1 MSFGGSLAIPNATLN
16 NKLFFAI
23 IRSDKLAKIMFKKIT
38 FLLSAGFGCK
48 VQNQETVAATEPI
61 TLTYWRVYDGQDAF
75 DEIIA
80 NYELLHPFINIEY
93 RKLRYEEYENELINA
108 LAEDRGPD
116 IFSIQ
121 NTWVRKYQSKIAPM
135 PESITIAYMVTK
147 GTVKTEIVPEL
158 RTSRSLTLKEI
169 RDNFVD
175 VVGKDVI
182 LSDNK
187 VYGLPLSVDT
197 LAMFYNKDLLNNAGI
212 SEAPLYWNREFLQT
226 VKKLTKQDAKKGLI
240 QSGIAMGGSANI
252 DRFSDILAVLMMQ
265 NGATMIND
273 DNQVVFN
280 VVPEFAKDTGYNP
293 GLEAL
298 RFYTD
303 FANPTK
309 ESYSWNSSLDNSLNM
324 FINGNLAIMFG
335 YSYDIALI
343 KAGAPKLNFSVAKFP
358 QIEGNP
364 PTNINFANYWVETVS
379 KKSKYTTEA
388 WDFIQFMTKEEQAK
402 SYLTATKKPTA
413 LRSLIASQRID
424 DEIGVFADQ
433 VLTAKSW
440 YRGSNVQAAEDAIK
454 ETIDAVVNNTNDKI
468 QSVINIAASKV
479 QQTINQ

>member
-1 MSFGGSLAIPNATLN
+1 MKA
-16 NKLFFAI
+16 
-23 IRSDKLAKIMFKKIT
+23 DKLAKIMFKKIT
-38 FLLSAGFGCK
+38 ILTLLMTFLLTSGFGCRVK
-48 VQNQETVAATEPI
+48 NQATVAATEPI

-75 DEIIA
+75 DKIIE
-80 NYELLHPFINIEY
+80 NYQILHPFIHIEY
-93 RKLRYEEYENELINA
+93 RKLRYEEYENELLNA

-116 IFSIQ
+116 IFSIH

-135 PESITIAYMVTK
+135 PESITIAYMVTQ
-147 GTVKTEIVPEL
+147 GTIKTEIVPEL

-175 VVGKDVI
+175 VVGKDVV

-212 SEAPLYWNREFLQT
+212 SEAPKYWNREFLQT
-226 VKKLTKQDAKKGLI
+226 IKKLTKQDAKKGLI

-252 DRFSDILAVLMMQ
+252 ERFSDILAVLMMQ
-265 NGATMIND
+265 NGATIIND

-280 VVPEFAKDTGYNP
+280 VVPDFARDTGYNP

-309 ESYSWNSSLDNSLNM
+309 ESYSWNSDLENSLNM

-335 YSYDIALI
+335 YSYHIPLI

-364 PTNINFANYWVETVS
+364 PTNINFANYWIETVS
-379 KKSKYTTEA
+379 KKSKHSVEA
-388 WDFIQFMTKEEQAK
+388 WDFIQFITKEEQAK
-402 SYLTATKKPTA
+402 NYLEVTKKPTA
-413 LRSLIASQRID
+413 LRSLISTQKTD
-424 DEIGVFADQ
+424 NEISVFVDQ
-433 VLTAKSW
+433 ILTAKSW
-440 YRGSNVQAAEDAIK
+440 YRGANVQAAANAIK
-454 ETIDAVVNNTNDKI
+454 EMIDAVVNNTNEKT